1 MQRVINA
8 LFILAVFLIS
18 VSCSVKPDRDIDKAE
33 WLIGLWEHKV
43 AEGYQYEE
51 WIKINNSEFLG
62 RGYHVQDNDTTLFET
77 VQLIQREDSLFY
89 IATVSNQNNK
99 QPIPFLLK
107 TATDTSLLFENR
119 KHDFPQAIK
128 YLKVGSDSLKAVIS
142 GNSAGKELLYTICM
156 KRIME

>member
-8 LFILAVFLIS
+8 LFISAVFIIS

-33 WLIGLWEHKV
+33 WIIGLWEHKV
-43 AEGYQYEE
+43 ADGYQYEE
-51 WIKINNSEFLG
+51 WIKINNCEFSG
-62 RGYHVQDNDTTLFET
+62 RGYHVQNNDTTLFET
-77 VQLIQREDSLFY
+77 VQLIQRQDSLFY

-119 KHDFPQAIK
+119 EHDFPQTIK
-128 YLKVGSDSLKAVIS
+128 YSVFKTDSLQA
-142 GNSAGKELLYTICM
+142 TICGEINGEEREIIIYM
-156 KRIME
+156 RRAK